1 MDRPFAPVSVIIPC
15 FQCQNSLR
23 RALKSIERQSVLPSQ
38 IIIVNDGNSP
48 DEKNA
53 IIKICKESSLSEKI
67 TIIHFDTQR
76 GPGAARNA
84 GWEKAEE
91 NYVAFLDADDAWH
104 RRKIEIQYHWMKNN
118 PDIVL
123 SAHQIVDATFLS
135 SMPSLKCKWYASKI
149 QPARALISNPVFTQT
164 VMLRRDIHL
173 RFDSTKKYSEDYL
186 LWLEIILN
194 KFKVICIHLPLA
206 FIFKPVYGAGGLSGH
221 IWQMEMGEINTYIK
235 LYKKGFFSV
244 FLLNGLI
251 MISVI
256 KFFKRLL
263 VSKILC
269 KRGKFYWRIPI
280 IKTW

>member
-38 IIIVNDGNSP
+38 IIIVNDGNSS

-67 TIIHFDTQR
+67 SIIHFDTQR

-84 GWEKAEE
+84 GWEEANE

-104 RRKIEIQYHWMKNN
+104 SRKIEIQYHWMKNN
-118 PDIVL
+118 PDISL
-123 SAHQIVDATFLS
+123 SAHQIGDATFIS
-135 SMPSLKCKWYASKI
+135 SEPSLNCKWYASKI
-149 QPARALISNPVFTQT
+149 QPARALISNQLSTPT
-164 VMLRRDIHL
+164 VMLRRNIHL
-173 RFDSTKKYSEDYL
+173 RFDSKKKYSEDYL

-194 KFKVICIHLPLA
+194 KFKVIFIHLPLA
-206 FIFKPVYGAGGLSGH
+206 FIFKPNYGAGGLSGH
-221 IWQMEMGEINTYIK
+221 MWQMEIGEINTYVN
-235 LYKKGFFSV
+235 LYKKGFFSI
-244 FLLNGLI
+244 FLLKGLI

-263 VSKILC
+263 VSKILR
-269 KRGKFYWRIPI
+269 KRGKFNWRIPPI
-280 IKTW
+280 ETC